1 MRMFSLSSVSR
12 GGVLLIVAMLFLAFT
27 STNAIA
33 RKRTVTC
40 ESHDRHYHQCRAP
53 NNGRVRLVE
62 QLSKATCIQ
71 GSSWGYDKRG
81 IWVDRGCRARFV
93 VHNGH
98 AARPSNDGGAKTLR
112 CASDD
117 HRYRHCRADTH
128 RGVTLKKQLSG
139 ADCRKGYSWGYDR
152 RGIWVDKGCDA
163 VFLLRNR
170 DGGGDYDD
178 HRPGGGG
185 WQGGGISATKR
196 VRCAS
201 DNHRYRHCRAR
212 TGRGVRLLRKLS
224 GADCVRG
231 VSWGTDRR
239 GIWVDDGC
247 DAIFEVGG
255 GHRDRDDDDYYSPTR
270 NLDCSSINNQ
280 YRYCRAGRVDR
291 AELIRQNSRKA
302 CVKGFSWGYD
312 RKGVWV
318 DKGCRATFRV
328 YDYSRDR

>member
-1 MRMFSLSSVSR
+1 MPMFSLISMLR
-12 GGVLLIVAMLFLAFT
+12 GGVFLIVAMLFLAFT
-27 STNAIA
+27 STNAVA

-40 ESHDRHYHQCRAP
+40 ESHDLHYHQCRAP

-93 VHNGH
+93 VHNG
-98 AARPSNDGGAKTLR
+98 RGGGASHGAGKTLR

-163 VFLLRNR
+163 VFVLRGGH
-170 DGGGDYDD
+170 GGGDDE
-178 HRPGGGG
+178 HRPGGG
-185 WQGGGISATKR
+185 WQGSGNSSVKR

-255 GHRDRDDDDYYSPTR
+255 HRRRDDDDYYSLTR

-302 CVKGFSWGYD
+302 CVKGFSWGFD
-312 RKGVWV
+312 RNGVWV